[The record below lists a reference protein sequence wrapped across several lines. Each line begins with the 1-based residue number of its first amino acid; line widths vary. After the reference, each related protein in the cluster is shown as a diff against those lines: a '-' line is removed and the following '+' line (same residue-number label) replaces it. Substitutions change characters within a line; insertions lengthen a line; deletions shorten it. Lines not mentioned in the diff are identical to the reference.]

1 MRNTLHP
8 DRAFVHVD
16 ELTRQVQADPRPR
29 HIVLVTGKETV
40 KDGSNIFR
48 RNAFAIIFDRKLD
61 LISFILQADRD
72 RTSVQRELECVG
84 QKIGQNLLHLIP
96 VYPYINRRAVMLKR
110 EMYLLGGSH
119 RIEIRFHFCHKSN

>member
-16 ELTRQVQADPRPR
+16 ELTRQVQADPRSR

-48 RNAFAIIFDRKLD
+48 RNTFAIIFDRKLD
-61 LISFILQADRD
+61 LISFIFQMDRD
-72 RTSVQRELECVG
+72 VPPSSVNLNALDKRLARIFSILSLSTHILTEG
-84 QKIGQNLLHLIP
+84 Q
-96 VYPYINRRAVMLKR
+96 
-110 EMYLLGGSH
+110 S
-119 RIEIRFHFCHKSN
+119 CSNVKCICLVAAIVSK

>member
-16 ELTRQVQADPRPR
+16 ELTRQVQADPRSR

-48 RNAFAIIFDRKLD
+48 RNTFAIRQKARPD
-61 LISFILQADRD
+61 LL
-72 RTSVQRELECVG
+72 
-84 QKIGQNLLHLIP
+84 
-96 VYPYINRRAVMLKR
+96 
-110 EMYLLGGSH
+110 YLSDGS
-119 RIEIRFHFCHKSN
+119 

>member
-16 ELTRQVQADPRPR
+16 ELTRQVQTDPRPR

-48 RNAFAIIFDRKLD
+48 RNAFAIIFASPARSCTRSLPTTPAPTTRPC
-61 LISFILQADRD
+61 STPTHPR
-72 RTSVQRELECVG
+72 
-84 QKIGQNLLHLIP
+84 
-96 VYPYINRRAVMLKR
+96 
-110 EMYLLGGSH
+110 
-119 RIEIRFHFCHKSN
+119 